1 MIAQAPMPPMTVAQ
15 GGRPGLQKFPSQIPA
30 HWLEA
35 MEPLPSEVRRA
46 LREARDHRR
55 SVCSRAAAL
64 DRARHALYVREA
76 HHRQWSASV
85 DARMTHCGVERVDR
99 TNPLQAAA
107 FLARIDR
114 KALTKR
120 QCLDVAI
127 EVAKLEFARLEM
139 ELCHGQAR

>member
-1 MIAQAPMPPMTVAQ
+1 VSTQGPMPPQ
-15 GGRPGLQKFPSQIPA
+15 GGPPGGGLGSPKFPRQIPA

-35 MEPLPSEVRRA
+35 MEPLPSEVLRPF
-46 LREARDHRR
+46 REARDHRR
-55 SVCSRAAAL
+55 SVSSRAAAL
-64 DRARHALYVREA
+64 DRARHALSVREA
-76 HHRQWSASV
+76 HHRQWSVSV
-85 DARMTHCGVERVDR
+85 DARMTRCGVERVDR

-139 ELCHGQAR
+139 ELGHGQAR